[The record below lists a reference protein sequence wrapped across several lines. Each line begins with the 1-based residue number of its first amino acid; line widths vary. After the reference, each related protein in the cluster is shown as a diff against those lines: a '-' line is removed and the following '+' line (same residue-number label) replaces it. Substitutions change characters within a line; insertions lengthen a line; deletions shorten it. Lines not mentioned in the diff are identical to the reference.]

1 MSLTANPKMV
11 PQADGPLTTEHFQ
24 EVARADERA
33 KVIRKAAR
41 VASFNGWTT
50 AVIAAL
56 SAPFALFDLAS
67 FLVTV
72 VLSVVAWNEFRGRN
86 RLNKFDPSAATL
98 LGWNQ
103 LGLLLMII
111 LYCGWMIFTGIKETD
126 SLTAELQSNPEL
138 SGLLG
143 SSDQVG
149 GLYELL
155 VYAVYGSVIAL
166 SVIFQGLTALYYFT
180 RRKHIEAYVRTTPEW
195 IRNLQR
201 A

>member
-1 MSLTANPKMV
+1 M
-11 PQADGPLTTEHFQ
+11 DGPLSMEHFQ
-24 EVARADERA
+24 ELARGDVRN

-56 SAPFALFDLAS
+56 SAPFALFSVAG

-72 VLSVVAWNEFRGRN
+72 VLSVVAYNEFRGRN
-86 RLNKFDPSAATL
+86 RLNQFDPTAASL

-103 LGLLLMII
+103 IGFLI
-111 LYCGWMIFTGIKETD
+111 LIVIYCIWAMFIGINQAD
-126 SLTAELQSNPEL
+126 SALAEFSSNPEFAD
-138 SGLLG
+138 LLG
-143 SSDQVG
+143 SPDQLG

-155 VYAVYGSVIAL
+155 VYAVYGSVIVL
-166 SVIFQGLTALYYFT
+166 SVVFQGLTAFYYFT

-195 IRNLQR
+195 VRKLQTK
-201 A
+201 